1 VSTAPTH
8 RVLVCATGFPRSVD
22 DAHKPFLLDHAR
34 ALVDAGHEVTVVCP
48 GAAGLPGRE
57 VIDGVDVV
65 RFRYAPRVLETLAY
79 DGAMYRRVVGP
90 HVVVVPLF
98 VLSFLA
104 TVVFAAR
111 RRRVDVIHA
120 HWWAPTGI
128 VAVVAA
134 TLTGAASVIHLH
146 GSDATIARGPL
157 VPLARWTLGRA
168 GAVLAVSDELAAWG
182 SAVSGRPVEVVP
194 MPLPLGRLPVPTPP
208 PDHGPV
214 LGVGRLLPEKGFD
227 VLIRAVAQVG
237 RPVVL
242 VGEGPERTAL
252 QVLAV
257 EVGAD
262 LTLVGQVAPGEL
274 GEWYRRASVVAVPS
288 RREGFGL
295 VAAEA
300 AAAGRA
306 VVGTRVGG
314 IPGVVDDGVSGILV
328 PPDDVA
334 ALADALTR
342 VDSAM
347 GSRGPAQVEHLGPAR
362 HALAVGAAYERALS
376 RRGDPAGR

>member
-1 VSTAPTH
+1 
-8 RVLVCATGFPRSVD
+8 VD